1 MFSFLVLI
9 INLRKLR
16 QKISRRRRK
25 ENQKR
30 KRLVK
35 VFEAYIYLYKIALKS
50 MRLFL
55 IVGIMMHM
63 WKSEDSFEKSIL
75 LEIERGL
82 SLTAGTFNC
91 CIIIS
96 YVLKQILRPNE
107 LQKIFGLLQ
116 QLEWGN
122 VLQTSCGCAE
132 FAKILKYPDYSP
144 PLSLF
149 IACVDVDKVCHLQ
162 VCRKMFIRN
171 NSENSVL
178 TIFHDQ

>member
-1 MFSFLVLI
+1 MYTFNRRIRVLWNTIFMIMVALVKKKI
-9 INLRKLR
+9 IILVRKIKEYNSEEKRSLGI
-16 QKISRRRRK
+16 QI

-96 YVLKQILRPNE
+96 YVLK
-107 LQKIFGLLQ
+107 
-116 QLEWGN
+116 
-122 VLQTSCGCAE
+122 
-132 FAKILKYPDYSP
+132 
-144 PLSLF
+144 
-149 IACVDVDKVCHLQ
+149 
-162 VCRKMFIRN
+162 
-171 NSENSVL
+171 
-178 TIFHDQ
+178 